1 MRLRKIFLIAFST
14 GILGLAA
21 ILHPFAESLEQSG
34 LDLLFHLRGARKP
47 PPEVV
52 VIAID
57 NRSARAFNLQPARK
71 WPRDLHARMV
81 EALARNGAKVIA
93 FDLFMEDEQSAE
105 GDRRLAGAMAY
116 AGNVVLCQ
124 ALVSRIR
131 HLDEWQTA
139 RGQFASLEQ
148 LISPIPLFADS
159 AAALGPF
166 PLPLVSS
173 KLRTCWTFKLE
184 AGECPTMPVVA
195 FSVFNF
201 DLLEALADRLH
212 LPANTQTESPAHRID
227 QLVRGFQ
234 ETVKSN
240 PQPAE
245 EIVHEME
252 EHYAS
257 DQGTL
262 RRLRSLLPVY
272 QAPETVFL
280 NFYGPPGTITHLSY
294 IDALRSLEDPEGKKV
309 FDFGGKAV
317 FVGAVDLQL
326 LGQKDSFHT
335 VFSRPDGT
343 DLCGVEIAAT
353 AFANFFESAVVRP
366 LGMFAQVAIM
376 SACALLCS
384 AVCFL
389 LPGFFSALILTLAAG
404 LWLGIAEYQFARHAV
419 WFPLIVPWLVQA
431 PAAFFVS
438 VLWKYRETNKE
449 RQKITKAFGL
459 YIPDSV
465 VDNVVKDLTT
475 HRTPGQMV
483 FGAVMFSGGERLT
496 SLSESTLPLE
506 LSRFMNSY
514 YETMFNLVRRHGG
527 TVSDVMGDSMLA
539 LWAMV
544 DPDPGLRLSSCR
556 AALEIIAEMGE
567 FKCESAPYGLKTRIG
582 LHYGPLLIG
591 TIGGRDHYEY
601 RPVGEVVN
609 TAARIES
616 LNKRLGT
623 RVLVSGDVLSG
634 DSGFFLV
641 RKLGDFVLAGKSKVI
656 EIYELMA
663 RKEAATN
670 RQLRLA
676 KLFVEGLSAFREQRL
691 DEAVRAFDACLETG
705 EDGPAN
711 YYIDLCR
718 NAVQRPSGA
727 IWDGA
732 IRLEEK

>member
-1 MRLRKIFLIAFST
+1 
-14 GILGLAA
+14 
-21 ILHPFAESLEQSG
+21 
-34 LDLLFHLRGARKP
+34 
-47 PPEVV
+47 
-52 VIAID
+52 
-57 NRSARAFNLQPARK
+57 
-71 WPRDLHARMV
+71 
-81 EALARNGAKVIA
+81 
-93 FDLFMEDEQSAE
+93 
-105 GDRRLAGAMAY
+105 
-116 AGNVVLCQ
+116 
-124 ALVSRIR
+124 
-131 HLDEWQTA
+131 
-139 RGQFASLEQ
+139 
-148 LISPIPLFADS
+148 
-159 AAALGPF
+159 
-166 PLPLVSS
+166 
-173 KLRTCWTFKLE
+173 
-184 AGECPTMPVVA
+184 
-195 FSVFNF
+195 
-201 DLLEALADRLH
+201 
-212 LPANTQTESPAHRID
+212 
-227 QLVRGFQ
+227 
-234 ETVKSN
+234 
-240 PQPAE
+240 
-245 EIVHEME
+245 
-252 EHYAS
+252 
-257 DQGTL
+257 
-262 RRLRSLLPVY
+262 
-272 QAPETVFL
+272 
-280 NFYGPPGTITHLSY
+280 
-294 IDALRSLEDPEGKKV
+294 
-309 FDFGGKAV
+309 
-317 FVGAVDLQL
+317 
-326 LGQKDSFHT
+326 
-335 VFSRPDGT
+335 
-343 DLCGVEIAAT
+343 
-353 AFANFFESAVVRP
+353 
-366 LGMFAQVAIM
+366 
-376 SACALLCS
+376 
-384 AVCFL
+384 
-389 LPGFFSALILTLAAG
+389 
-404 LWLGIAEYQFARHAV
+404 
-419 WFPLIVPWLVQA
+419 VPWLVQA
-431 PAAFFVS
+431 PAAFFGS